1 MPEWKNT
8 IYRNKEDKILY
19 FNYDPE
25 DDYNLIISRENG
37 DKRQFTMFSTPI
49 EFKKYESSILED
61 EKCFYEVILGKRHRK
76 PYFDIDVSL
85 KEHPNTTEQ
94 KMNYLIDILVENIKE
109 LLVDYK
115 PKILV
120 FTSHRSDKL
129 SYHVV
134 VDRVFL
140 QDNEEC
146 KIFAEKVAPLELQQ
160 FLDTRVYSSL
170 QQFRVINS
178 RKSGKKNK
186 KTLNYMLSD
195 NFFIPKE
202 IKTNEFRKQMY
213 ILYASLVTFTSECS
227 QFKIGGSKKK
237 KKMRKGNASEFDVDM
252 AMDLL
257 HQRYKNFEIKQIRE
271 LNGNI
276 LVELISSE
284 SYFCN
289 IHNRIHENENAY
301 ITIKG
306 MMKNIWFD
314 CRRIEDYEK
323 KLSPEFIGYLF
334 SPKRKTNTDIKFS
347 VNIDEN

>member
-19 FNYDPE
+19 FDYDIK
-25 DDYNLIISRENG
+25 DDYNIIISRENG

-76 PYFDIDVSL
+76 PYFDIDVDL
-85 KEHPNTTEQ
+85 GKEDTKKE
-94 KMNYLIDILVENIKE
+94 KIDYLVDILVENIKE

-129 SYHVV
+129 SYHIV
-134 VDRVFL
+134 VDKVFL

-146 KIFAEKVAPLELQQ
+146 KLFAEKVSPLELQN

-170 QQFRVINS
+170 QQFRVVNS

-186 KTLNYMLSD
+186 KTLDYMLSD

-202 IKTNEFRKQMY
+202 IKNNEFRKQMY
-213 ILYASLVTFTSECS
+213 ILYSSLVTFTSECT
-227 QFKIGGSKKK
+227 QFKIGGTRKK
-237 KKMRKGNASEFDVDM
+237 KKMRKGNASEFDVDL

-276 LVELISSE
+276 LVELVSNE
-284 SYFCN
+284 PYYCN
-289 IHNRIHENENAY
+289 IHKRIHDNENAY

-347 VNIDEN
+347 INRDEN

>member
-8 IYRNKEDKILY
+8 AYRNKEDKILY
-19 FNYDPE
+19 FDYDPQ

-76 PYFDIDVSL
+76 PYFDIDVCL
-85 KEHPNTTEQ
+85 KDNPNTTEE

-109 LLVDYK
+109 LLVEYK

-146 KIFAEKVAPLELQQ
+146 KLFAEKVAPLELQE

-202 IKTNEFRKQMY
+202 IKSNEFRKQMY
-213 ILYASLVTFTSECS
+213 ILYSSLVTFTSECS

-237 KKMRKGNASEFDVDM
+237 NKMRKGNASEFDVDM

-289 IHNRIHENENAY
+289 IHNRIHDNENAY

-347 VNIDEN
+347 VNID